1 MATLTP
7 MTPTLSGGPNVTAG
21 VPPLNPTTLTF
32 TAAGASGDVV
42 PVSSTMPTL
51 VFIKNSAAGT
61 PTVTFAGQADS
72 WGGTAASHNLVV
84 TTTSGSGTP
93 SIAFAGVFL
102 PYRWSSTIALTY
114 SVNTNLSIAVVY
126 VPYADL

>member
-7 MTPTLSGGPNVTAG
+7 ITPTLNGGPNVTAG

-72 WGGTAASHNLVV
+72 WGGTAASHNLTI
-84 TTTSGSGTP
+84 TTAGSSTC
-93 SIAFAGVFL
+93 FAGVFL

-114 SVNTNLSIAVVY
+114 SLSTNLSIAVVY

>member
-21 VPPLNPTTLTF
+21 VPPLDPTTLKF
-32 TAAGASGDVV
+32 TAAGASGDVM
-42 PVSSTMPTL
+42 PVSSTMMTL

-84 TTTSGSGTP
+84 TTTSGAGTA
-93 SIAFAGVFL
+93 SITFAGVFV
-102 PYRWSSTIALTY
+102 PNRWSSTIALTY
-114 SVNTNLSIAVVY
+114 SVNTNLSIAVVNI
-126 VPYADL
+126 PYADL

>member
-32 TAAGASGDVV
+32 TAASSGGDVV

-93 SIAFAGVFL
+93 SITCAGVFL
-102 PYRWSSTIALTY
+102 PYRWGSTMAITY
-114 SVNTNLSIAVVY
+114 SVNTNLSIAVVNI
-126 VPYADL
+126 PYADL